1 MPWHAENYERFKAKM
16 QAAKAKPEN
25 MNENGIITI
34 SGSEI
39 LDPSFW
45 AHVDI
50 SREGFAKNLDIS
62 ARLAR
67 DFTRKFVTNT
77 LPDAMTYIV
86 SLNCSYDKNLR
97 EGEKTFPEDLE
108 NPVRYFDNQEDI
120 VNLLWRDGL
129 VPEWI
134 DLHVFKADENFT
146 HINLACCGRFTSNK
160 QLIYHMYEYAPFIE
174 KGPALPTGYKEG
186 VKFDLH
192 WRQNKQT

>member
-1 MPWHAENYERFKAKM
+1 MPWHAENFERFRKRMKDAKTE
-16 QAAKAKPEN
+16 QVDV
-25 MNENGIITI
+25 NGFGKMTVYT
-34 SGSEI
+34 GQI
-39 LDPSFW
+39 LDSSFW

-62 ARLAR
+62 ACLAR

-77 LPDAMTYIV
+77 LPDTMTYIV
-86 SLNCSYDKNLR
+86 SLNCSYDKNLQ